1 MAGRGTDIILG
12 GNAEYM
18 ARLKLRERLMPK
30 LAQLDADNPLGSV
43 QMVGRGGG
51 QGFGG
56 TATQAEKSWT
66 VVSPQFLPL

>member
-30 LAQLDADNPLGSV
+30 LAQLDADNPWCVLS
-43 QMVGRGGG
+43 
-51 QGFGG
+51 
-56 TATQAEKSWT
+56 
-66 VVSPQFLPL
+66 